1 VPATI
6 FSSIALLI
14 SVSSIADILSLSSQ
28 LIVARQIPKYLPTRS
43 TFYST
48 GVTDIC
54 GLSAWTVTFISLFP
68 RFSRAGYNGRGDRV
82 RHNRSRR
89 PWCSKAS
96 IYASRCFGG
105 ARRADSATIVRF
117 WPCSTMYQ
125 YFLAKYQPLGTFLQN

>member
-1 VPATI
+1 MTTVT
-6 FSSIALLI
+6 SSPT
-14 SVSSIADILSLSSQ
+14 
-28 LIVARQIPKYLPTRS
+28 PKHLTTSS

-89 PWCSKAS
+89 PRCSKAS
-96 IYASRCFGG
+96 IYACRGFGG

-117 WPCSTMYQ
+117 
-125 YFLAKYQPLGTFLQN
+125 